1 MLNFISKLRFLPV
14 TIFATSLML
23 TVKIGDIWRG
33 VDGALNG
40 AISIAGAEAQ
50 QPNAQQPA
58 ALSPAA
64 TGKPAE
70 KAPEKPAPAAKTG
83 TATKTAI
90 PGGGAASSLASD
102 DPTLLTQAEIDLL
115 QHLAERREVLE
126 GRERELEMRT
136 GMLNAAETRING
148 KIKELQVLQATI
160 DQLIKKYDVQQ
171 EEKIVSLV
179 KIYENMKPK
188 DAARIFEEMDMVTL
202 LMVAERMKERKLAPI
217 MASMNAGKA
226 TEITV
231 ELSKLRD
238 MPKPGSE
245 VGG

>member
-1 MLNFISKLRFLPV
+1 M
-14 TIFATSLML
+14 
-23 TVKIGDIWRG
+23 
-33 VDGALNG
+33 
-40 AISIAGAEAQ
+40 
-50 QPNAQQPA
+50 
-58 ALSPAA
+58 
-64 TGKPAE
+64 
-70 KAPEKPAPAAKTG
+70 
-83 TATKTAI
+83 
-90 PGGGAASSLASD
+90 
-102 DPTLLTQAEIDLL
+102 
-115 QHLAERREVLE
+115 AERREVLE